1 VNSCEHT
8 DMTSVNNDLQNT
20 WSCIRRRVV
29 LRWKKSSS
37 VFSIEL
43 LGNIAQKF
51 WQCIYATQF
60 ESRYINFKDNLLK
73 ESDTDGIFLRI
84 EIIVL
89 YMNLE
94 E

>member
-1 VNSCEHT
+1 VEVWDHEASLTPTFSFEVPATNHK
-8 DMTSVNNDLQNT
+8 M
-20 WSCIRRRVV
+20 
-29 LRWKKSSS
+29 SSE
-37 VFSIEL
+37 VFFLFDS
-43 LGNIAQKF
+43 
-51 WQCIYATQF
+51 QF

-84 EIIVL
+84 EIIIL